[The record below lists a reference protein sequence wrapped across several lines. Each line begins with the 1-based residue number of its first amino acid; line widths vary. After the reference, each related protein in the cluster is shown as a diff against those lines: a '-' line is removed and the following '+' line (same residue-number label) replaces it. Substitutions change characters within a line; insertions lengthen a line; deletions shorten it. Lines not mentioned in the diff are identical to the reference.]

1 MLKGLLFMKR
11 IKMLQVI
18 ILFCAIF
25 RMAEGSPDDFRIN
38 QLGYYPQGNK
48 VVPVLFTQE
57 SAFALVDT
65 AGDTVYQGDLSEE
78 IRWSS
83 TGDTVKRADFSDF
96 RKEGTYWLKV
106 EDKGV
111 SMPVHIRSNVL
122 YDVSMAA
129 FKTFYFQRA
138 SMALQEEFAGNYA
151 RKSGHPDTLC
161 YYHESTEKDSGQA
174 SSPGGWYDA
183 GDYGKYV
190 VNAGVTLG
198 NLFFFFENFGDY
210 FGDSAL
216 NIPESKNGMD
226 DLLDEIKYE
235 LDWLLTMQDTDG
247 GVIHKLTT
255 LQHAAMVMPDA
266 DKGKRYFIGKSTAAT
281 LDFAAVMAMA
291 GRIYRNIE
299 NQKEF
304 ADTCISR
311 AKRAWDWA
319 VINPEMHFTK
329 NPAGVGTGE
338 YNDNSVRNDEFL
350 WAAAELFITTGDS
363 VYKDSIRVG
372 RLSYTPVDW
381 KSPGGIAT
389 YSLAT
394 STNEL
399 ESDSVEAIRN
409 KLTDAADKLVAQ
421 IEKHAFRIPS
431 GNYYYW
437 GSNGVFSNAGLILIA
452 AFKVSGDTTYARAAA
467 EIADYL
473 LGKNALSNS
482 FVTGFGIKRS
492 ENPHHRIIVADTIK
506 DAIPGFLVGGPNG
519 SPDTYNDASG
529 DYETNEIAI
538 NWNAP
543 ASALFASINKIFGKM
558 EPTVDIGGHFLIQVV
573 NGPGQIEVS
582 PLKVKYNT
590 GDTVVLKAVPEDGQ
604 MFLGW
609 KGVIAGMDSVIITIV
624 DKDLRIVADFGKPQE
639 LVKNGDFSNGRT
651 GWSIWGASGSI
662 ADKEYKITITDEG
675 INDWDIQLVKN
686 GIPLLKG
693 AVYVFQFD
701 ARSDSSR
708 TIIADVAK
716 SSGDYGSYT
725 GGPKRCKLDTS
736 MKHFEY
742 KFTMKKDSDLGARI
756 TFNCGLSTKSVFLDN
771 VSIKIF
777 DPSPVLDQK
786 FQRGTFLKPFKFRM
800 NGNQVTFQLSVL
812 HPYKAKLEVFDLK
825 GRLKKNLSNTIKS
838 KQPGTH
844 NVFLGRDFS
853 EGVYLI
859 RYFDGSK
866 LHSQAWTNLKR

>member
-1 MLKGLLFMKR
+1 MKQ
-11 IKMLQVI
+11 IKILYVI
-18 ILFCAIF
+18 ILFCTML

-57 SAFALVDT
+57 STFALIDT
-65 AGDTVYQGDLSEE
+65 AGDTVYQGNLSEQ

-83 TGDTVKRADFSDF
+83 TGDTVRRADFSDF

-106 EDKGV
+106 KDKGV

-138 SMALQEEFAGNYA
+138 SMALQETFADKYA
-151 RKSGHPDTLC
+151 RKAGHPDTLC
-161 YYHESTEKDSGQA
+161 YFHKSTGRDSGHA

-198 NLFFFFENFGDY
+198 NLFFFFENFGEY

-216 NIPESKNGMD
+216 NIPESRNGMD

-247 GVIHKLTT
+247 GVFHKLTT

-291 GRIYRNIE
+291 GRIYRNLE
-299 NQKEF
+299 TQKVF
-304 ADTCISR
+304 ADTCIVR

-319 VINPEMHFTK
+319 VKNPEMFFTK
-329 NPAGVGTGE
+329 NPDGVGTGE
-338 YNDNSVRNDEFL
+338 YNDNSLINDEFL
-350 WAAAELFITTGDS
+350 WAAAELFITTEDS
-363 VYKDSIRVG
+363 IYKDSIRVS
-372 RLSYTPVDW
+372 RLKYAPVSW
-381 KSPGGIAT
+381 QSPGGIASF
-389 YSLAT
+389 SLAT
-394 STNEL
+394 VANKL
-399 ESDSVEAIRN
+399 DSDSIEAIR
-409 KLTDAADKLVAQ
+409 KELTDAAGKVVDQ

-431 GNYYYW
+431 SNYYYW
-437 GSNGVFSNAGLILIA
+437 GSNGVFSNAGLLLLA
-452 AFKVSGDTTYARAAA
+452 AFKVSEDTVYARAAA

-473 LGKNALSNS
+473 LGKNALNNS

-492 ENPHHRIIVADTIK
+492 ENPHHRIIVADTVK

-519 SPDTYNDASG
+519 SPDIYNDVAS
-529 DYETNEIAI
+529 DYETNEVAI

-543 ASALFASINKIFGKM
+543 VSALFAAINKIFGKM
-558 EPTVDIGGHFLIQVV
+558 ESTEDIDGHFLVQIV
-573 NGPGQIEVS
+573 NGPGKIEVS

-590 GDTVVLKAVPEDGQ
+590 GDTVRLKAIPQEGQ

-609 KGVIAGMDSVIITIV
+609 TGVIAGMDSVITISI
-624 DKDLRIVADFGKPQE
+624 DKDSRIVADFGRPQE
-639 LVKNGDFSNGRT
+639 LVKNGDFSGGKT
-651 GWSIWGASGSI
+651 EWSLLGAKGSVTN
-662 ADKEYKITITDEG
+662 KEYKITITDEG
-675 INDWDIQLVKN
+675 VNNWDVQLVQN
-686 GIPLLKG
+686 GIPLIKD

-701 ARSDSSR
+701 ARSDSTR

-716 SSGDYGSYT
+716 SSGDYASYT
-725 GGPKRCKLDTS
+725 GGPKECSLDTN
-736 MKHFEY
+736 MKHFEF
-742 KFTMKKDSDLGARI
+742 KFTMKKTSDLGARI
-756 TFNCGLSTKSVFLDN
+756 TFNCGLSTKSVILDN
-771 VSIKIF
+771 VSMKIF

-786 FQRGTFLKPFKFRM
+786 LQRVTFIKPLKFRM
-800 NGNQVTFQLSVL
+800 SGEQMMLQISVL
-812 HPYKAKLEVFDLK
+812 DPYKAKLEIFDLR
-825 GRLKKNLSNTIKS
+825 GCLKKDLSNTFIS
-838 KQPGTH
+838 KKPGIYS
-844 NVFLGRDFS
+844 VSLGRDFS

-859 RYFDGSK
+859 RYFDGSM
-866 LHSQAWTNLKR
+866 LHAQSWTNLRR